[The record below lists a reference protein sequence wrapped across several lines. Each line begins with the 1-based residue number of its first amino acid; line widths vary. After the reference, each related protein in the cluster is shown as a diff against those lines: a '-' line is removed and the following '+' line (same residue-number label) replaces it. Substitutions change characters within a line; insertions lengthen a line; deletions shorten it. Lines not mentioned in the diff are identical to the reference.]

1 MKKSLGKAT
10 ELVLGLKTIFYSP
23 SYTARREFI
32 SHKEAQKSSTN
43 ALTTALKATFGV
55 RAGRGVNSDRKLQL
69 EL

>member
-32 SHKEAQKSSTN
+32 SHKEAQKG
-43 ALTTALKATFGV
+43 AQML
-55 RAGRGVNSDRKLQL
+55 
-69 EL
+69 

>member
-43 ALTTALKATFGV
+43 ALTSGFEGHIWRPSRTWRQLRPQAKA
-55 RAGRGVNSDRKLQL
+55 
-69 EL
+69 